1 MSDLK
6 ARPPE
11 LIVEACEAG
20 EAAARG
26 IVLSQ
31 VNKKFI
37 TDLDIQISSEKDEG
51 TKFEVEVSIEVGPMV
66 EVDLDDLIEK
76 ATDAAL
82 SAIDEKMKEGKRRA
96 KPG

>member
-1 MSDLK
+1 VSYLR

-20 EAAARG
+20 EAAAREL
-26 IVLSQ
+26 VLTK

-37 TDLDIQISSEKDEG
+37 TALDIRITSEKGNGINFD
-51 TKFEVEVSIEVGPMV
+51 VDVSIEVGPMV
-66 EVDLDDLIEK
+66 EVDLENLIDQ

-82 SAIDEKMKEGKRRA
+82 SAIDKKMKGKRRA
-96 KPG
+96 KSG